1 MKGFRLIIQVWTRLA
16 WVVSCWDEWTG
27 DSTISTRIAGK
38 QAHHFTTFIDIV
50 DQDTVGSRSFCLSGS
65 RSGIIDPDLDPDQK

>member
-38 QAHHFTTFIDIV
+38 QSLLWIRI
-50 DQDTVGSRSFCLSGS
+50 RSDPDLFALA
-65 RSGIIDPDLDPDQK
+65 SGIINPDPDLDLDKK